1 MIDQGFIHR
10 PATGDLRDLITRRY
24 EEGAVITVGAD
35 DTLITAFQRM
45 RMADVSQVPVIENGL
60 VAGILDESD
69 VLMSVRSDP
78 DCFDQPVRA
87 AMTSKLETL
96 PPDAS
101 LENVFEVLNRG
112 YVVLVT
118 ENDSFLGLI
127 TRTDLINH
135 LRQRLQ

>member
-1 MIDQGFIHR
+1 
-10 PATGDLRDLITRRY
+10 
-24 EEGAVITVGAD
+24 
-35 DTLITAFQRM
+35 
-45 RMADVSQVPVIENGL
+45 
-60 VAGILDESD
+60 
-69 VLMSVRSDP
+69 
-78 DCFDQPVRA
+78 
-87 AMTSKLETL
+87 MTSKLETL

-101 LENVFEVLNRG
+101 LEKVFEVLNRG